1 MVGGRQKDGQLKHK
15 KRRICVAE
23 SAAREKL
30 VEQIKQAILG
40 ALDSNAQA
48 TLNNDD
54 APETLNNYAPDA

>member
-1 MVGGRQKDGQLKHK
+1 MS
-15 KRRICVAE
+15 AE
-23 SAAREKL
+23 SAACEKL
-30 VEQIKQAILG
+30 VKQIKQAILG